1 MSEQLSSFLLIALLG
16 VATYAMRIGGYLVLA
31 RFERLD
37 PRVEAALDAVPAS
50 VITAIVAPVA
60 FVTGPAET
68 IASAVV
74 MVVALRVSIMPTLLV
89 GAAVIIALRAAGL

>member
-1 MSEQLSSFLLIALLG
+1 MSEQLSSLLLIAILG
-16 VATYAMRIGGYLVLA
+16 IATYAMRIGGYLVLA
-31 RFERLD
+31 RFERVD

-68 IASAVV
+68 IASAIV
-74 MVVALRVSIMPTLLV
+74 MVAALRLSIMPTLVV
-89 GAAVIIALRAAGL
+89 GAAAIIALRAAGL